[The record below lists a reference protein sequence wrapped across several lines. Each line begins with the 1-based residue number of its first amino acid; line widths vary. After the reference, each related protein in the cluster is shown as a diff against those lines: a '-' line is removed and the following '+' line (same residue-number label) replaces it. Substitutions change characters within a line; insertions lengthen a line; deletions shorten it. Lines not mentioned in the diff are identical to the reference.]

1 MAIVIVVLVA
11 LVVRSRRKRKILEH
25 DILELRQQS
34 SSVPLTPSTPLVDL
48 EAVRAEL
55 VGDPWQDSL
64 GGEGVVRKNSS
75 KSESSVSGTFQRHK
89 LNAVSVNGP
98 CW

>member
-48 EAVRAEL
+48 EPVPAEL
-55 VGDPWQDSL
+55 VGDPWRDTL

-75 KSESSVSGTFQRHK
+75 KSESSVSGTFQSHK
-89 LNAVSVNGP
+89 LNAVNVNGP